1 MSTGQSFWPPMRPS
15 LFACSVITRWISGR
29 PGSHCAV
36 SARPTS
42 TFSGWMIVPQLSS
55 YWWPYAAC
63 LITAQASSRVTV
75 LMRFRTASGTLG
87 RPSAKRSPWN
97 SGVYLMS
104 RSRGRIPGW
113 ENAGTASST
122 ATMMVG
128 RYVWFMAIT
137 LSRSRFLE
145 PGRARHLR
153 FARGVI
159 VHFHTQAGAFGKSDV
174 PLLDDFALFDE
185 VAPQVRRIDPV
196 PLLHQEIGNRG
207 AYVGGRHHADGRCD
221 GMRGHGDVVGVRHV
235 GDLARFQE
243 AAALLEIGHDDVG
256 GALLQNLAESVPQK
270 NVLAA
275 ADGRAGGGAIVAHGV
290 DFSRRHRF
298 LEP

>member
-1 MSTGQSFWPPMRPS
+1 MSTGQAFWPPMRPS
-15 LFACSVITRWISGR
+15 LVPCSVITRWISGR

-42 TFSGWMIVPQLSS
+42 TFSGWMTVPQLSS
-55 YWWPYAAC
+55 YWWAYAAC

-75 LMRFRTASGTLG
+75 RMRFRTASGTLG
-87 RPSAKRSPWN
+87 RPSAKRSPCH

-104 RSRGRIPGW
+104 SSRVRIPGW

-122 ATMMVG
+122 APMMVG

-137 LSRSRFLE
+137 LSQSRFLE
-145 PGRARHLR
+145 PGRAGHLR
-153 FARGVI
+153 LTRGVL
-159 VHFHTQAGAFGKSDV
+159 VHFHTEARAFRKSDV
-174 PLLDDFALFDE
+174 PLLDDLALFDP

-207 AYVGGRHHADGRCD
+207 AYLGGRHHADRRCN
-221 GMRGHGDVVGVRHV
+221 GMRGHGHVVGVRHV

-243 AAALLEIGHDDVG
+243 ASALLEIGHDDVG
-256 GALLQNLAESVPQK
+256 RALLQNLAESVPQK
-270 NVLAA
+270 DVLAA
-275 ADGRAGGGAIVAHGV
+275 ADGRAGGGANVAHGV
-290 DFSRRHRF
+290 DVFRRHRF
-298 LEP
+298 FEP